1 MNKNELLEKLTD
13 KQKLFIYY
21 YLNSFNVYQSA
32 LKAGYGKKYALAKS
46 YKLLNN
52 SNIKLLLNHFRKA
65 QQTEFYLTQQK
76 ILERHLKI
84 AFLDMNDFIN
94 LDGTLKERI
103 DGTLIKKQ
111 TTKTITKGTDK
122 TTYTVIELESRKES
136 LKFLTKYLGLNKKG

>member
-1 MNKNELLEKLTD
+1 MEKLTE

-21 YLNSFNVYQSA
+21 YLNSFNAYQSA
-32 LKAGYGKKYALAKS
+32 
-46 YKLLNN
+46 
-52 SNIKLLLNHFRKA
+52 KLLLNQAREK
-65 QQTEFYLTQQK
+65 QQIEFYITQQSV
-76 ILERHLKI
+76 LERHLKI
-84 AFLDMNDFIN
+84 AFSDMNDFIN
-94 LDGTLKERI
+94 LDGTLKEHI

>member
-1 MNKNELLEKLTD
+1 MEKLTE

-21 YLNSFNVYQSA
+21 YLNSFNAYQSA

-94 LDGTLKERI
+94 LDGTLKEHI

-136 LKFLTKYLGLNKKG
+136 LKFLTKYLGLDKKG

>member
-1 MNKNELLEKLTD
+1 MNKNELLEKLTE

-94 LDGTLKERI
+94 LDGTLKEHI

-111 TTKTITKGTDK
+111 TTKTIIKGADK

-136 LKFLTKYLGLNKKG
+136 LKFLTKYLGLDKKG